1 MERGYV
7 ELRDAFFRQADDM
20 IARLVHSVATPE
32 WAEEAMEFV
41 DNVATFLGEH
51 GIVSKYDWDRLS
63 QEIDEAATKRFG
75 VNWYLQS
82 LKSRVSRSQRPRR

>member
-1 MERGYV
+1 MERRYQ
-7 ELRDAFFRQADDM
+7 ELAEAFFRQAEDM

-63 QEIDEAATKRFG
+63 QQIDEAATKRFG

-82 LKSRVSRSQRPRR
+82 LRARVDRAQRPRR